1 MTYEAVIGL
10 EIHVELNTPTK
21 LFCDCPNRPGD
32 APNSHI
38 CPTCLWLP
46 GALPQLSRAVVE
58 KAVTACLALN
68 CTIQRHS
75 AFDQK
80 VYYYPD
86 LPKGYQLSQ
95 HHRPLARN
103 GCLDVDTSHGTARHL
118 RIHHIHLEE
127 DVAKLIHETEDRT
140 PVSLVDFNR
149 AGVPLIEIVTEPD
162 IRTPEEAM
170 AFLKLLRTR
179 IRYTGSS
186 ECSLEKGSMRVD
198 ANISIRPE
206 GSEAFNTK
214 VEVKNMNSIQH
225 VGDAVA
231 YEIQRQTGCMEKGE
245 PVVLHTRLWNPDR
258 QVTTPMRGKFAG
270 PCIPDPSVPH
280 ILVEDAWLVQKKTA
294 LPEMPDRL
302 QERFITT
309 YGLAR
314 DEAVTLSQERDLAQ
328 FFETVTA
335 GYSHPRKAATWLI
348 SQLVPAMRDQGR
360 TVSDTCLT
368 PDRFIALLCL
378 LDADEINAAAAKTVL
393 FQMLTDDQPPK
404 AIVDA
409 GGFRQVSD
417 TRALEEIVNNILA
430 EHPSDAAD
438 YRAGNLKV
446 MGFFMG
452 QAMKGAKGKA
462 NPKMMKEILT
472 AKLSEPPGH

>member
-21 LFCDCPNRPGD
+21 LFCDCPNDPGN
-32 APNSHI
+32 APNTHI

-46 GALPQLSRAVVE
+46 GALPRMSLAVVE

-68 CTIQRHS
+68 CTIQKHS

-95 HHRPLARN
+95 HHHPLARN
-103 GCLDVDTSHGTARHL
+103 GFLDVDMGGDTPRQL

-127 DVAKLIHETEDRT
+127 DVARLIHDTEGRT

-149 AGVPLIEIVTEPD
+149 AGVPLIEVVTEPD

-179 IRYTGSS
+179 IRYTGAS

-198 ANISIRPE
+198 ANISIRPR
-206 GSEAFNTK
+206 GSDRFNTK

-231 YEIQRQTGCMEKGE
+231 HEIHRQTECMEKGD
-245 PVVLHTRLWNPDR
+245 PIVLHTRLWDPDK

-270 PCIPDPSVPH
+270 PCVPDPSVPP
-280 ILVEDAWLVQKKTA
+280 IQVDDAWLARKKTA
-294 LPEMPDRL
+294 LPEMPDQRR
-302 QERFITT
+302 ERFVAD
-309 YGLAR
+309 YGMTREDADAISR
-314 DEAVTLSQERDLAQ
+314 ERDLAE
-328 FFETVTA
+328 FFETVA
-335 GYSHPRKAATWLI
+335 KHYPYPRKAANWII
-348 SQLVPAMRDQGR
+348 SQLVPALKDQDQTLSHGF
-360 TVSDTCLT
+360 LT
-368 PDRFIALLCL
+368 PERFTALLNL
-378 LDADEINAAAAKTVL
+378 VDTEEINAAAAKAVL
-393 FQMLTDDQPPK
+393 VQMLSTGQPPET
-404 AIVDA
+404 IVDTQ
-409 GGFRQVSD
+409 GFRQVSD
-417 TRALEEIVNNILA
+417 TTALEKIVDSVLA
-430 EHPSDAAD
+430 AHPSDVED
-438 YRAGNLKV
+438 YRAGNPRVLGFL
-446 MGFFMG
+446 MGR
-452 QAMKGAKGKA
+452 AMKAARGHA
-462 NPKMMKEILT
+462 NPKRMKEILT
-472 AKLSEPPGH
+472 RKLSP

>member
-1 MTYEAVIGL
+1 MNYDAVIGL

-32 APNSHI
+32 APNTHI
-38 CPTCLWLP
+38 CPTCLWMP

-58 KAVTACLALN
+58 QAVTACLAMN
-68 CTIQRHS
+68 CTIQEHS

-103 GCLDVDTSHGTARHL
+103 GYLDVDTGHGPGRQL
-118 RIHHIHLEE
+118 GIHHIHLEE
-127 DVAKLIHETEDRT
+127 DVARLVHETEGRT

-198 ANISIRPE
+198 ANISIRPK
-206 GSEAFNTK
+206 GSAVFNTK

-245 PVVLHTRLWNPDR
+245 PVVLHTRLWDPDK
-258 QVTTPMRGKFAG
+258 QVTTPMRVKFAG
-270 PCIPDPSVPH
+270 PCVPDPSVPA
-280 ILVEDAWLVQKKTA
+280 IVVEEAWLAQKKAA
-294 LPEMPDRL
+294 LPEMPDHV
-302 QERFITT
+302 QERLITS
-309 YGLAR
+309 YGLTR
-314 DEAVTLSQERDLAQ
+314 DEARTLSLEQDLAR
-328 FFETVTA
+328 FFESVAA
-335 GYSHPRKAATWLI
+335 GYPHPRKAATWII
-348 SQLVPAMRDQGR
+348 SQLVPALRDPGR
-360 TVSDTCLT
+360 TVSDTWLT
-368 PDRFIALLCL
+368 PDRFIALLGM
-378 LDADEINAAAAKTVL
+378 LDADEINAAAAKAVL
-393 FQMLTDDQPPK
+393 VQMLTQDQPPE

-409 GGFRQVSD
+409 GGFRQMSD
-417 TRALEEIVNNILA
+417 TRALEEIVKNILA
-430 EHPSDAAD
+430 DHPSDAAD

-452 QAMKGAKGKA
+452 QAMKAAKGKA
-462 NPKMMKEILT
+462 NPKIIKEILT
-472 AKLSEPPGH
+472 ARLSEPPDH

>member
-21 LFCDCPNRPGD
+21 LFCDCPNDPGN
-32 APNSHI
+32 APNTHI

-103 GCLDVDTSHGTARHL
+103 GYLDVDTGHGPTVHL

-127 DVAKLIHETEDRT
+127 DVAKLIHETEGAT

-162 IRTPEEAM
+162 FRTPEEAM
-170 AFLKLLRTR
+170 AFLKRLRTR

-198 ANISIRPE
+198 ANISVRPE
-206 GSEAFNTK
+206 GSEVFNTK

-231 YEIQRQTGCMEKGE
+231 YEIKRQTACMEKGE
-245 PVVLHTRLWNPDR
+245 PVVLHTRLWDPEKHR
-258 QVTTPMRGKFAG
+258 TLPMRDKFAG
-270 PCIPDPSVPH
+270 PCIPDPSVPP
-280 ILVEDAWLVQKKTA
+280 ILVEDAWLAQKKAA
-294 LPEMPDRL
+294 LPEMPDRV
-302 QERFITT
+302 QERLITT
-309 YGLAR
+309 YGLTRDDAR
-314 DEAVTLSQERDLAQ
+314 TLSLEQDLAQ
-328 FFETVTA
+328 FFETAA
-335 GYSHPRKAATWLI
+335 GGCPHPRKAATWII
-348 SQLVPAMRDQGR
+348 SQLVPALRDQDR
-360 TVSDTCLT
+360 TVSDICLT
-368 PDRFIALLCL
+368 PDRFIALLGL
-378 LDADEINAAAAKTVL
+378 LDADEINAAAAKAVL
-393 FQMLTDDQPPK
+393 LKMLTDDQPPE

-417 TRALEEIVNNILA
+417 THALEEIVTNILA
-430 EHPSDAAD
+430 AHPSDAAD
-438 YRAGNLKV
+438 YRAGNHKV

-452 QAMKGAKGKA
+452 QAMKAAKGKA
-462 NPKMMKEILT
+462 NPKMMKELLT
-472 AKLSEPPGH
+472 ARLSESPDH

>member
-1 MTYEAVIGL
+1 MIYDAVIGL

-21 LFCDCPNRPGD
+21 LFCDCPNDPGN
-32 APNSHI
+32 APNTHI

-46 GALPQLSRAVVE
+46 GALPRLSRAVVE

-68 CTIQRHS
+68 CTIQQFS

-103 GCLDVDTSHGTARHL
+103 GYLDVETGGSEFRNL

-127 DVAKLIHETEDRT
+127 DVAKLIHDTEGRT

-149 AGVPLIEIVTEPD
+149 AGVPLIEVVTEPD

-179 IRYTGSS
+179 IRYTGAS

-206 GSEAFNTK
+206 GSTAFNTK

-231 YEIQRQTGCMEKGE
+231 HEIQRQTGCMEKGD
-245 PVVLHTRLWNPDR
+245 PIVLHTRLWDPDK
-258 QVTTPMRGKFAG
+258 QMTTPMRGKFAG
-270 PCIPDPSVPH
+270 PCVPDPSVPA
-280 ILVEDAWLVQKKTA
+280 IEMEDAWLAQKKAA
-294 LPEMPDRL
+294 LPEMPDRR
-302 QERFITT
+302 QERFATSFDLT
-309 YGLAR
+309 R
-314 DEAVTLSQERDLAQ
+314 DEARAISQERDLAE
-328 FFETVTA
+328 FFEA
-335 GYSHPRKAATWLI
+335 AAKQYPYPRKAANWMI
-348 SQLVPAMRDQGR
+348 SQLIPALKDHGLALSLVP
-360 TVSDTCLT
+360 LT
-368 PDRFIALLCL
+368 PKRFTALLGL
-378 LDADEINAAAAKTVL
+378 LDADEINAAAAKAVL
-393 FQMLTDDQPPK
+393 VQMLTDDQPPE

-409 GGFRQVSD
+409 KEFRQVSD
-417 TRALEEIVNNILA
+417 TRALAEIVENVLA
-430 EHPSDAAD
+430 GHPAD
-438 YRAGNLKV
+438 VQDFQAGNRKV
-446 MGFFMG
+446 MGFLMG
-452 QAMKGAKGKA
+452 RAMKAAHGKA
-462 NPKMMKEILT
+462 NPKLMKEILT
-472 AKLSEPPGH
+472 RKLSQ